1 MNIIHYMCNHE
12 IHFTSVPCNDIYA
25 IEATSSYKRDLTGVK
40 TEYVTMHVMKSH
52 FSRVMER
59 VRDPRFSFKST
70 RVIELRLTCKC

>member
-1 MNIIHYMCNHE
+1 MDKYEVC
-12 IHFTSVPCNDIYA
+12 
-25 IEATSSYKRDLTGVK
+25 KRDLIGVK
-40 TEYVTMHVMKSH
+40 RQYVTMHAINSH